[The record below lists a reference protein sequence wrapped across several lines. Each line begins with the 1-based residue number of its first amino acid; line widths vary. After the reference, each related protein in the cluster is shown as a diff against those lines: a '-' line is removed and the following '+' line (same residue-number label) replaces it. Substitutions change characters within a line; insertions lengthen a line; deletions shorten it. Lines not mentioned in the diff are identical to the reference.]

1 MLHMIRSFVGA
12 LAAILIAL
20 PAILC
25 LSAVPAGAQIGEQP
39 PGPSFEVTV
48 VANAPPGGP
57 GDKLWQMFDEAVTEK
72 SDGRIELQMLVH
84 GQIGGDDL
92 VIQALRRGRGQMG
105 IVGESGFAQVVPEVA
120 VLNMPYLFESPEE
133 LDFVVDEFVTPAITE
148 LAAQKGL
155 VFQQWIEIGWMNLY
169 AKQALTAPRDTQ
181 GYRLRALPYETSQA
195 FLGAIGA
202 DVINLSF
209 PDVIP
214 GLQTGLIDGGESSTL
229 MYARASL
236 FQEAPHLTLTRHAY
250 SFAALLANAE
260 WMTGLA
266 PEDQRIMT
274 TSFPDQQFVRKDT
287 RDSLVLEL
295 AAIENEGVAV
305 HRLSLADVRPWADLA
320 RATHADLIVQLGG
333 EAQRIYDL
341 VLDGKA
347 TFIERQDG
355 LAGGG

>member
-1 MLHMIRSFVGA
+1 MRAFFGV

-20 PAILC
+20 PA
-25 LSAVPAGAQIGEQP
+25 AAQIGEQP
-39 PGPSFEVTV
+39 LGPSIEVTV

-57 GDKLWQMFDEAVTEK
+57 GDKLWQMFDDSVTEK

-92 VIQALRRGRGQMG
+92 VIQALRRGRGQVG

-120 VLNMPYLFESPEE
+120 VLNMPYLFEGPEE
-133 LDFVVDEFVTPAITE
+133 LDFVVDEFVTPAIAE

-155 VFQQWIEIGWMNLY
+155 VFLQWVEIGWMNLY
-169 AKQALTAPRDTQ
+169 AKQALTAPRDAE

-195 FLGAIGA
+195 FLDAIGA

-229 MYARASL
+229 MYARAGL
-236 FQEAPHLTLTRHAY
+236 FEEAPHLTLTRHAY
-250 SFAALLANAE
+250 SFAGLLANAE
-260 WMTGLA
+260 WLESLA
-266 PEDQRIMT
+266 PEDQRIMRS
-274 TSFPDQQFVRKDT
+274 SFPNQQFVRKDT

-295 AAIENEGVAV
+295 AAVENEGVDV
-305 HRLSLADVRPWADLA
+305 HRLSLADVTPWAELA
-320 RATHADLIVQLGG
+320 RATHAELTAKLGG
-333 EAQRIYDL
+333 DAQRIYDL
-341 VLDGKA
+341 VQDGKEA
-347 TFIERQDG
+347 YVERQES